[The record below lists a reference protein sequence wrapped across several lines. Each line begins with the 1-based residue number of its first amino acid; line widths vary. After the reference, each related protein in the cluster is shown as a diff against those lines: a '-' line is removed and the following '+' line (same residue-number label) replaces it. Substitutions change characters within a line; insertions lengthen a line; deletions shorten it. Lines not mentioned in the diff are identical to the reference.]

1 MASTD
6 GYEAATRYLLD
17 HVNDGGKPW
26 EKFQHDELLD
36 DMKSLGEFL
45 AELARK
51 RGHYTLDSAPRYIHA
66 LLTMTTI
73 WIAQNIDNGG
83 LWEQALSAT
92 LNDPERTL

>member
-1 MASTD
+1 MASND

-26 EKFQHDELLD
+26 EKFQQDELLD
-36 DMKSLGEFL
+36 DM
-45 AELARK
+45 AELGRFLGQQAGK

-66 LLTMTTI
+66 LLTMSAI
-73 WIAQNIDNGG
+73 WAAQNVDNRQ

-92 LNDPERTL
+92 LNDNDRTF